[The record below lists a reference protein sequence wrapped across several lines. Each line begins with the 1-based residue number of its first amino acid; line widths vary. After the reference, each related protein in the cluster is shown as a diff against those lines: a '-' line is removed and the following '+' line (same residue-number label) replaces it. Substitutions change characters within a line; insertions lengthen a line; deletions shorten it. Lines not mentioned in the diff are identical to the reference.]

1 MNWIL
6 VLAAALLAISAGLEL
21 VRIIIGP
28 TTLNRSIAVDMF
40 VITLVGGIGV
50 YVAMTGSITA
60 LPTLVVLALVGSL
73 GSVSI
78 AKFVGKSDRE
88 DAR

>member
-21 VRIIIGP
+21 VRVIIGP